1 MIFEMKKP
9 FLSLII
15 NTLLVFP
22 FVHIE
27 AGELQV
33 LCKKDGY
40 TISAVNGVF
49 TDEEGARNNERFL
62 KLFLK
67 EEYKGEKIYYHY
79 LLNPSHGAGVLDIS
93 DTARQ
98 KFFNQQTDYDLI
110 EMLNDASEKITT
122 QKVLLVAH
130 SQGNFYANNFYEKVA
145 DKEGGIP
152 SKSIGVYGVASP
164 ANHVAGGGRY
174 LTSGTDNVINFFRTF
189 ANDILPAN
197 TSIKL
202 DPADSS
208 FLRGHS
214 FSEVYIPAEGAR
226 IVSDIQNSLDKLS
239 VDKSRSEDVRCL
251 EPQEIN
257 LAHKVNG
264 AVLGAVD
271 TLANGVFE
279 TGKFAYVSVKTG
291 AKIAYIFSESVVAT
305 ITKAAENLGAK
316 IYDLARRT
324 PATIGDFE
332 ISNTAS
338 VILSTADNKPLVAI
352 LEKPKVSE
360 LEQNKTQSPISV
372 TPSPALKTKTES
384 PSRTLTP
391 PTTPRL
397 VFVGTP
403 GISPGFGGGIPL
415 IPEPEE
421 DQLAKSEQEIAQS
434 PALSVPVIQV
444 SECESS
450 LVAEGCLVATTTIH
464 FYWSAIEGAS
474 YYFVDKNG
482 EYSTSTESA
491 MEITVPD
498 FSDYNF
504 SVSVVN
510 SSGQKSATSTKLIS
524 VATIPIAINEIAWMG
539 TGASSNDE
547 WLELKNNT
555 GYKIDLSQWA
565 LESKDGTP
573 YIKLSGAIE
582 PRKFVLL
589 ERTSDETVN
598 NVTPSIIYTGALN
611 NSGEQLVLY
620 YASTTLDSTP
630 PDAWV
635 AGLNTSPTT
644 RKTMERVLPKE
655 SGELPTNWKTW
666 GSVIDF
672 IKNGNDALGDD
683 ISGTPGARNSV
694 NFISLND
701 GKDIEENM
709 TLPADTGYYASST
722 ILISASSTLTIEEGV
737 DISFYLGEIL
747 VEGGFTAKGTSEN
760 PVTFDTFSGAQTS
773 NGIMFDNSVGTST
786 LDYVRVENIGGI
798 DLENSEIEIKNS
810 NFVNN
815 SSGVALYNNS
825 VAIIENTN
833 FASTTNEA
841 LVAEDQSVLSIASST
856 IINTL
861 DAEAIAVYDSYLTVS
876 STTIEN
882 IYDGDGIGAYDSSI
896 SVSNSTIKNI
906 YDGDGLG
913 LYDSSS
919 SIKNVAVEN
928 GSGDGIAIYGGE
940 ATIEDS
946 SISGFTEG
954 AGIYVSD
961 PLAPV
966 VILNTDTSGNGSS
979 VEADPVESVTISP

>member
-1 MIFEMKKP
+1 MKLFIRLIVFSFLIFP
-9 FLSLII
+9 SISFAISAQCISS
-15 NTLLVFP
+15 
-22 FVHIE
+22 
-27 AGELQV
+27 
-33 LCKKDGY
+33 DY
-40 TISAVNGVF
+40 TIATINGVF
-49 TDEEGARNNERFL
+49 TDDNGAKQNMRALEDKVGEVYEGHTINYQFL
-62 KLFLK
+62 SNPPHIGGVGDILKSIDQGLFDS
-67 EEYKGEKIYYHY
+67 ETVE
-79 LLNPSHGAGVLDIS
+79 
-93 DTARQ
+93 
-98 KFFNQQTDYDLI
+98 DYDLV
-110 EMLNDASEKITT
+110 EMLNSASEKFHT
-122 QKVLLVAH
+122 QKVLLVGH
-130 SQGNFYANNFYEKVA
+130 SQGNFYANSFYDVVAGKV
-145 DKEGGIP
+145 GGIP
-152 SKSIGVYGVASP
+152 TQSIGIYSVATPSGR
-164 ANHVAGGGRY
+164 VAGGGKWI
-174 LTSGTDNVINFFRTF
+174 TSDTDKVIAGIVGNVPFRKIKAPNTHISLQSEDDFLGHNFS
-189 ANDILPAN
+189 
-197 TSIKL
+197 SI
-202 DPADSS
+202 
-208 FLRGHS
+208 
-214 FSEVYIPAEGAR
+214 YIKYRSAE

-589 ERTSDETVN
+589 ERTSDETVSD
-598 NVTPSIIYTGALN
+598 VTASIIYTGALN